1 MGSMPDTSVPGLIAA
16 LGEAIGI
23 PALRADAQDC
33 CRLLFDGDHA
43 VEIRFVPAQGRW
55 LLSCALRGQRA
66 EGSALQVL
74 MQGNHMGA
82 GFGGGWAGIDAQGL
96 AVLHL
101 PLALPEASASA
112 MLNAIELLL
121 NHVERWEIRLLEI
134 APAASGLRMA
144 EWAQRI

>member
-1 MGSMPDTSVPGLIAA
+1 MPDTSVPGLIAA

-101 PLALPEASASA
+101 PLAFLF
-112 MLNAIELLL
+112 
-121 NHVERWEIRLLEI
+121 
-134 APAASGLRMA
+134 
-144 EWAQRI
+144 

>member
-1 MGSMPDTSVPGLIAA
+1 MPDSSVSGLIAA

-23 PALRADAQDC
+23 PALRADAQGC
-33 CRLLFDGDHA
+33 CRLLFDGDRA
-43 VEIRFVPAQGRW
+43 VEIRCAPAQGRW

-66 EGSALQVL
+66 DGPALQVL

-101 PLALPEASASA
+101 PLALTEASASA
-112 MLNAIELLL
+112 MLGAIELLL
-121 NHVERWEIRLLEI
+121 NHVERWERRLLEA
-134 APAASGLRMA
+134 APAAPGMRMA

>member
-1 MGSMPDTSVPGLIAA
+1 MSDSHVSSLIAA

-23 PALRADAQDC
+23 PALRADAQGC
-33 CRLLFDGDHA
+33 CRLLFDGDRA
-43 VEIRFVPAQGRW
+43 VELRCAPAQGRW
-55 LLSCALRGQRA
+55 VLSCALRGQRVDTA
-66 EGSALQVL
+66 GMQVL

-82 GFGGGWAGIDAQGL
+82 GFGGGWSGVDAQGL
-96 AVLHL
+96 AVVHL

-121 NHVERWEIRLLEI
+121 NHVERWERRLLE
-134 APAASGLRMA
+134 AVPASPGSRMA

>member
-1 MGSMPDTSVPGLIAA
+1 MPDSSVSGLIAA

-23 PALRADAQDC
+23 PALRTDAQGC
-33 CRLLFDGDHA
+33 CRLLFDGDRA
-43 VEIRFVPAQGRW
+43 VEIRCAPAQGRW

-66 EGSALQVL
+66 DGPALQVL

-112 MLNAIELLL
+112 MLGAIELLL
-121 NHVERWEIRLLEI
+121 NHVERWERRLLEA
-134 APAASGLRMA
+134 APAAPGMRMA